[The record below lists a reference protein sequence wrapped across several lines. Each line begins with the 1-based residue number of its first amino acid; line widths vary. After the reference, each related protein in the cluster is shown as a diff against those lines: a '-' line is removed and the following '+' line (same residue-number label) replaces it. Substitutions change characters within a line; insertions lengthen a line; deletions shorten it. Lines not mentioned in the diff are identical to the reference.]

1 LQEQIKEAEAAVVVC
16 EKNKADFIDG
26 HAHLE
31 DESKAN
37 HQAREEAM
45 RNIREIDV
53 SEKEIYS
60 LEGSLG
66 LTAQSPTMHL

>member
-1 LQEQIKEAEAAVVVC
+1 LQEQIKEAEAAVAVC
-16 EKNKADFIDG
+16 EKNKADFIDS

-37 HQAREEAM
+37 NQAREEAM

-53 SEKEIYS
+53 SAK
-60 LEGSLG
+60 
-66 LTAQSPTMHL
+66 